1 MSIEEIRK
9 QVAVALEAANEKKAL
24 DVTLLQ
30 LPHESSTFTDYFLIC
45 SGSNPR
51 QVQAI
56 ADEVDERLSK
66 DLHVEP
72 NAREGYNTA
81 EWILL
86 DYVDFV
92 VHIFN
97 AQRRAYYDLER
108 LWKSAHRVTPEE
120 LLGEAPPAPTAVET
134 AQPEAVPAEVAPAVA
149 KKPTVKKP
157 AAKKVAAKK
166 AVAKKVAVKKAAV
179 KPVAKKAVAKNA
191 VKKAAAKA
199 VKPAAKKKVAAK
211 KVVAKKAVAKKTIA
225 KKAVVKKAATKKV
238 AVKKVAAKKPVAKKA
253 AKKASKRK

>member
-1 MSIEEIRK
+1 MPTQDIRK
-9 QVAVALEAANEKKAL
+9 QVALALEAVNNKKAE
-24 DVTLLQ
+24 DVALLQ
-30 LPHESSTFTDYFLIC
+30 LPGDSSTFTDYFLIC

-66 DLHVEP
+66 DMGVEP

-108 LWKSAHRVTPEE
+108 LWKSAHKLTAQE
-120 LLGEAPPAPTAVET
+120 LL
-134 AQPEAVPAEVAPAVA
+134 QPHAAAAAVAPVEAAPVVR
-149 KKPTVKKP
+149 KR
-157 AAKKVAAKK
+157 AKKVAAKK
-166 AVAKKVAVKKAAV
+166 APSVRAAAKQSARGAGARTATSKTAVKKTAGKAAKKTV
-179 KPVAKKAVAKNA
+179 RKTAKKTPVAKKAVAK
-191 VKKAAAKA
+191 
-199 VKPAAKKKVAAK
+199 KKVAAK
-211 KVVAKKAVAKKTIA
+211 KKS
-225 KKAVVKKAATKKV
+225 
-238 AVKKVAAKKPVAKKA
+238 AAKKPG
-253 AKKASKRK
+253 SKRK

>member
-1 MSIEEIRK
+1 MPTQQDVRK
-9 QVAVALEAANEKKAL
+9 QVALAHEAVSNKKAE

-30 LPHESSTFTDYFLIC
+30 LPGDSSTFTDYFLIC

-66 DLHVEP
+66 DMGVEP
-72 NAREGYNTA
+72 NAREGYQTA

-108 LWKSAHRVTPEE
+108 LWKSAHRLSAHE
-120 LLGEAPPAPTAVET
+120 LLQPQAAV
-134 AQPEAVPAEVAPAVA
+134 AAEVAPAPVAPA
-149 KKPTVKKP
+149 KKRARK
-157 AAKKVAAKK
+157 AAAKK
-166 AVAKKVAVKKAAV
+166 APSVRAAARQSVRGGAAKAPARKKAA
-179 KPVAKKAVAKNA
+179 KSPARKTAAKKSAG
-191 VKKAAAKA
+191 KAA
-199 VKPAAKKKVAAK
+199 KPIVAKKKVAAK
-211 KVVAKKAVAKKTIA
+211 KT
-225 KKAVVKKAATKKV
+225 
-238 AVKKVAAKKPVAKKA
+238 AAKKLGP
-253 AKKASKRK
+253 KRK

>member
-1 MSIEEIRK
+1 MPTQDIRK
-9 QVAVALEAANEKKAL
+9 QVALALEAVNNKKAE

-30 LPHESSTFTDYFLIC
+30 LPGESSTFTDYFLIC

-66 DLHVEP
+66 DMGVEP
-72 NAREGYNTA
+72 NAREGYQTA

-108 LWKSAHRVTPEE
+108 LWKSAHKLTAEE
-120 LLGEAPPAPTAVET
+120 LLNPATAAPVET
-134 AQPEAVPAEVAPAVA
+134 APELEVPRAKKRAKKAPAKKATSVRAAAKQSARGGGA
-149 KKPTVKKP
+149 KKAPVR
-157 AAKKVAAKK
+157 KVAAKK
-166 AVAKKVAVKKAAV
+166 TTVKKTAAKKSAVKKT
-179 KPVAKKAVAKNA
+179 A
-191 VKKAAAKA
+191 VKKAAAK
-199 VKPAAKKKVAAK
+199 KAAKKKAAVRKTAAK
-211 KVVAKKAVAKKTIA
+211 KTVAR
-225 KKAVVKKAATKKV
+225 
-238 AVKKVAAKKPVAKKA
+238 
-253 AKKASKRK
+253 RK

>member
-1 MSIEEIRK
+1 MATPDIRE
-9 QVAVALEAANEKKAL
+9 QVAHALEAAQNKKAE

-30 LPHESSTFTDYFLIC
+30 LPGESSAFTDYFLIC

-66 DLHVEP
+66 DMGVEP
-72 NAREGYNTA
+72 NQREGYQTA

-108 LWKSAHRVTPEE
+108 LWQSAHKLTMEE
-120 LLGEAPPAPTAVET
+120 LLHPEAAEAPVTATT
-134 AQPEAVPAEVAPAVA
+134 AT
-149 KKPTVKKP
+149 KK
-157 AAKKVAAKK
+157 AAKK
-166 AVAKKVAVKKAAV
+166 AARKTARKKATGVRAA
-179 KPVAKKAVAKNA
+179 AKGARRAGAKAPARRTSTKKSA
-191 VKKAAAKA
+191 TKSVKKAAAKKSSA
-199 VKPAAKKKVAAK
+199 KKSAAKKSTVK
-211 KVVAKKAVAKKTIA
+211 KST
-225 KKAVVKKAATKKV
+225 VKKAA
-238 AVKKVAAKKPVAKKA
+238 AKKSA
-253 AKKASKRK
+253 KRK

>member
-120 LLGEAPPAPTAVET
+120 LLGEAQPAPTAVET
-134 AQPEAVPAEVAPAVA
+134 AQPKAVPAEVAPAVA

-157 AAKKVAAKK
+157 AARK

-179 KPVAKKAVAKNA
+179 KPVAKKAVAKKA

-211 KVVAKKAVAKKTIA
+211 KVVAKKAIA

-238 AVKKVAAKKPVAKKA
+238 SAKKAVAKKVAAKKPVAKKA
-253 AKKASKRK
+253 AKKTAKRK

>member
-1 MSIEEIRK
+1 MPSTNIRK
-9 QVAVALEAANEKKAL
+9 QVAAAVTAVENKKAE
-24 DVTLLQ
+24 DVALLQ

-66 DLHVEP
+66 DLGVEP
-72 NAREGYNTA
+72 NAREGYNLG

-108 LWKSAHRVTPEE
+108 LWKSAHRLTLDELLKGTKPEE
-120 LLGEAPPAPTAVET
+120 VGVPAP
-134 AQPEAVPAEVAPAVA
+134 
-149 KKPTVKKP
+149 
-157 AAKKVAAKK
+157 AAIK
-166 AVAKKVAVKKAAV
+166 AVKKAV
-179 KPVAKKAVAKNA
+179 KKTVKKAV
-191 VKKAAAKA
+191 KK
-199 VKPAAKKKVAAK
+199 
-211 KVVAKKAVAKKTIA
+211 
-225 KKAVVKKAATKKV
+225 
-238 AVKKVAAKKPVAKKA
+238 VAKKA
-253 AKKASKRK
+253 AKKAVKKAARKPAAKKSAKKTTKKAAKKSAKR

>member
-1 MSIEEIRK
+1 MPTQDIRE
-9 QVAVALEAANEKKAL
+9 QVALALSAVNNKKAE
-24 DVTLLQ
+24 DVSLLQ
-30 LPHESSTFTDYFLIC
+30 LPGESSTFTDYFLIC

-66 DLHVEP
+66 DMGVEP

-108 LWKSAHRVTPEE
+108 LWKSAHKLTAEE
-120 LLGEAPPAPTAVET
+120 LMQPTKK
-134 AQPEAVPAEVAPAVA
+134 AEVVESAP
-149 KKPTVKKP
+149 KLTPVKKR
-157 AAKKVAAKK
+157 AKK
-166 AVAKKVAVKKAAV
+166 AAAKRPSSVRAAAKQSARGAKTKSAGRKVV
-179 KPVAKKAVAKNA
+179 
-191 VKKAAAKA
+191 VKKAAAKKA
-199 VKPAAKKKVAAK
+199 PAKKVAAK
-211 KVVAKKAVAKKTIA
+211 KVVAKKKVEGKKT
-225 KKAVVKKAATKKV
+225 
-238 AVKKVAAKKPVAKKA
+238 AAKKS
-253 AKKASKRK
+253 SKRK

>member
-1 MSIEEIRK
+1 MPTQDIRK
-9 QVAVALEAANEKKAL
+9 QVALALEAVNNKKAE

-30 LPHESSTFTDYFLIC
+30 LPGESSTFTDYFLIC

-66 DLHVEP
+66 DMGVEP
-72 NAREGYNTA
+72 NAREGYQTA

-108 LWKSAHRVTPEE
+108 LWKSAHKLTAEE
-120 LLGEAPPAPTAVET
+120 LLNPATAAPVET
-134 AQPEAVPAEVAPAVA
+134 APEMEVPREKKRAKKAPAKKATSVRAAAKQSARGGGA
-149 KKPTVKKP
+149 KKAPARKAAAKKTTVKKT
-157 AAKKVAAKK
+157 AVKKS
-166 AVAKKVAVKKAAV
+166 AVKKAS
-179 KPVAKKAVAKNA
+179 AKKSVT
-191 VKKAAAKA
+191 KKAAVRKT
-199 VKPAAKKKVAAK
+199 AAKKTAAK
-211 KVVAKKAVAKKTIA
+211 
-225 KKAVVKKAATKKV
+225 
-238 AVKKVAAKKPVAKKA
+238 
-253 AKKASKRK
+253 RK